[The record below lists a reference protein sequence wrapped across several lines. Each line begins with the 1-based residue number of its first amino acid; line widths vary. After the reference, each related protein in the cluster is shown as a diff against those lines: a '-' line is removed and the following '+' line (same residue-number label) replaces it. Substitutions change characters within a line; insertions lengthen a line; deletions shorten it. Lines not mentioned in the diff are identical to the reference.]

1 MGIGLS
7 HPVSSK
13 QLYRLGNN
21 YFRVGAASMHGWRET
36 MEDAHTIQ
44 LSMEKHPE
52 SAFFGIF
59 DGHSGSSCSK
69 FIAEVLH
76 KNIDNLNQFG
86 ETDLATVVMDT
97 DQQFLDS
104 EQYKNKDDGS
114 AGIFTIASY
123 DSTSGNYKLVHANI
137 GDSRTV
143 LALKQN
149 DSYTT
154 IPCTFD
160 HKPTN
165 EEERK
170 RIEEAGGF
178 VQMSR
183 VDGQL
188 ALSRAFGD
196 RMLKT
201 LHLAPEKRK
210 VTSKPEIIINDATK
224 EDFLFLAC
232 DGIYEG
238 DVFTRETVIKYIS
251 DQLKQNDDIA
261 TISASVLDECLKR
274 GSRDNMSAM
283 IIQFVDGTDYAK
295 PTEYIPGPYFSEE
308 TDTKFQDAYAKDAQA
323 AGYSLEQALK
333 KRSELEEIEK
343 NRTPTPTTNGDN
355 SYNQSTTPNSVI
367 ILGPSVN

>member
-1 MGIGLS
+1 VLNNKTMGIGLS

-13 QLYRLGNN
+13 QLYRLGNK

-44 LSMEKHPE
+44 LSMEKHTE
-52 SAFFGIF
+52 TAFFGIF

-69 FIAEVLH
+69 FVSEILH
-76 KNIDNLNQFG
+76 KNIDNITQFT
-86 ETDLATVVMDT
+86 ETDISNVVMDT

-104 EQYKNKDDGS
+104 DQFKNKDDGS

-123 DSTSGNYKLVHANI
+123 DPNTGIYKLIHANI

-143 LALKQN
+143 LAQKQS
-149 DSYTT
+149 DSFT
-154 IPCTFD
+154 IVPCTFD

-201 LHLAPEKRK
+201 LHLPPEKRK

-224 EDFLFLAC
+224 DDFF
-232 DGIYEG
+232 
-238 DVFTRETVIKYIS
+238 
-251 DQLKQNDDIA
+251 
-261 TISASVLDECLKR
+261 VL
-274 GSRDNMSAM
+274 
-283 IIQFVDGTDYAK
+283 
-295 PTEYIPGPYFSEE
+295 
-308 TDTKFQDAYAKDAQA
+308 
-323 AGYSLEQALK
+323 SL
-333 KRSELEEIEK
+333 
-343 NRTPTPTTNGDN
+343 
-355 SYNQSTTPNSVI
+355 
-367 ILGPSVN
+367 